1 MTDGSA
7 PTSGATNLNADSM
20 TDESQTR
27 KEAHTSIAEL
37 LKPKHKLNI
46 GTGNVRTMYQTGK
59 LAQIVNECNN
69 YKIDI
74 LGISEARWTGSG
86 KRRLDSGHTLL
97 FSGRAD
103 EQH

>member
-1 MTDGSA
+1 MMDGSA

-59 LAQIVNECNN
+59 LAQIVTGATTIRLT
-69 YKIDI
+69 YW
-74 LGISEARWTGSG
+74 GSARPGG
-86 KRRLDSGHTLL
+86 QAQEKG
-97 FSGRAD
+97 G
-103 EQH
+103 